1 MESDLMIAVKSLKKS
16 FDNEPVVDEVSF
28 SVRKGETLAIVGPNG
43 AGKTTILRMIAGLIE
58 PDQGVIEVRGRV
70 SMVPQENLLLPWRS
84 LRYNIGLGLKFSGMP
99 EKERNFVVEEVA
111 DIMGIKEYLEMNP
124 WKVSGGTA
132 RKAAIARALAI
143 KPDVLLLDEPFTG
156 LDIDSRK
163 SLFLTLIKLKPRIT
177 MILVTHNMEEVNMLA
192 NRVLILTPRPAR
204 VSREILVESF

>member
-1 MESDLMIAVKSLKKS
+1 MIAVKSLKKS

-99 EKERNFVVEEVA
+99 EKERNSVVEEVA

>member
-1 MESDLMIAVKSLKKS
+1 MS
-16 FDNEPVVDEVSF
+16 
-28 SVRKGETLAIVGPNG
+28 
-43 AGKTTILRMIAGLIE
+43 
-58 PDQGVIEVRGRV
+58 
-70 SMVPQENLLLPWRS
+70 
-84 LRYNIGLGLKFSGMP
+84 
-99 EKERNFVVEEVA
+99 
-111 DIMGIKEYLEMNP
+111 P

-177 MILVTHNMEEVNMLA
+177 MVLVTHNMEEVNMLA

-204 VSREILVESF
+204 VSREIVMESF

>member
-1 MESDLMIAVKSLKKS
+1 MIAVKSLKKS